1 MYVCSPILL
10 RFGIPICSMLGSK
23 IIKKSFLEGVWGG
36 LGDGFWGYFLVLEC
50 LGGILG
56 RSGDVLKR
64 LGSILGRL
72 GSVLE
77 ASWGRLGASWGRL
90 GRDLGL

>member
-1 MYVCSPILL
+1 MILDPNL
-10 RFGIPICSMLGSK
+10 HQVGVQNHKKISLGEGLGRSWGG
-23 IIKKSFLEGVWGG
+23 FLE
-36 LGDGFWGYFLVLEC
+36 YFLILEC

>member
-1 MYVCSPILL
+1 MDPNLQQV
-10 RFGIPICSMLGSK
+10 GVQNQ
-23 IIKKSFLEGVWGG
+23 KKLFLEGVLGG
-36 LGDGFWGYFLVLEC
+36 LGKGFLTYFWVLEC
-50 LGGILG
+50 FGGILG

-72 GSVLE
+72 GTVLE